1 MKNHTSNYEK
11 ERLTGFDVQAFR
23 CQGHWPEKKQFS
35 SLPTEYGA
43 YVQGQCED
51 CGHIGNMLVRGQYYL
66 QPFDTWNYPSRAR
79 IHVLVGDV
87 ECGCRHING
96 KDWPL
101 GEVRIGL
108 VRLKPVPSEIIE
120 AFYLDGEETEL
131 PPPEIEEVIE

>member
-1 MKNHTSNYEK
+1 MMHPKNHTSNYEK

-23 CQGHWPEKKQFS
+23 CQTHWPEKKHCS
-35 SLPTEYGA
+35 SLPTEYGH
-43 YVQGQCED
+43 YVDGQCGD

-66 QPFDTWNYPSRAR
+66 APFASWNYPSRAR

-87 ECGCRHING
+87 DCGCRHING

-108 VRLKPVPSEIIE
+108 VRLKRPKSYSEADCEE
-120 AFYLDGEETEL
+120 AYKN
-131 PPPEIEEVIE
+131 PQIEEVIE